1 MKKALNFMKKHPAY
15 NASVH
20 AIGGIGLGVL
30 ITYPFVGQHPVRVG
44 VAFIIVAIIGHIY
57 TFFA

>member
-1 MKKALNFMKKHPAY
+1 MKKHPAY